1 MKIHDRG
8 YKKLLSQPTIIRQ
21 IIETFIEE
29 DWVQHLDFTRIERI
43 DKSFISDNYREVE
56 ADLLYKVPFKNS
68 EQAIYFYLLTELQSK
83 VLRFMALRVEHYLS
97 SFYMDFVQSNP
108 SAQMLPPVFPIVLY
122 NGDEKWNAPTQLSDL
137 IEAYP
142 DLGPYRVSMEF
153 FKIAENEYD
162 RERLLRQSNIATTLF
177 LAEAHYDIHLL
188 YERMVQLFEEEEDR
202 EALKV
207 FLNWF
212 AQLATHGYRPTADYE
227 LVEREF
233 KNIEEVKSMLMT
245 AIERDREQLLKTG
258 EARGLQIGEARG
270 KAEGKRER
278 DRQIVQAMSKANY
291 PLDVIAGL
299 LDLDVEQVQT
309 LATEISPATVP
320 ARRPRAKRTK
330 QS

>member
-1 MKIHDRG
+1 
-8 YKKLLSQPTIIRQ
+8 
-21 IIETFIEE
+21 
-29 DWVQHLDFTRIERI
+29 
-43 DKSFISDNYREVE
+43 
-56 ADLLYKVPFKNS
+56 
-68 EQAIYFYLLTELQSK
+68 
-83 VLRFMALRVEHYLS
+83 
-97 SFYMDFVQSNP
+97 
-108 SAQMLPPVFPIVLY
+108 
-122 NGDEKWNAPTQLSDL
+122 
-137 IEAYP
+137 
-142 DLGPYRVSMEF
+142 MEF

-188 YERMVQLFEEEEDR
+188 YERLVQLFEQEEDR

-258 EARGLQIGEARG
+258 EARGVQIGEARGVQIGEARGLQIGEAKG

-291 PLDVIAGL
+291 PIDVIAGL

-330 QS
+330 QGQAEEQK